1 MEKPWL
7 ASRRNL
13 GYNPG
18 GRGDTPPEPSAWE
31 EDVAMDNW
39 GWLLWLI
46 GLTAMTF
53 INVAWVLDLQARH
66 RDLRTRL
73 EALAASEPGRDLS
86 LPLSQL
92 TGRLEGTE
100 ETVEAL
106 KARLDKLSTY
116 LNRSVQG
123 VGLVRFQAFADVGGD
138 QSFALALVDGEGN
151 GLVISSLYAR
161 EGTRIYAKPLQQWQS
176 PYSLSFEEEE
186 AIRQAQKQV
195 AG

>member
-66 RDLRTRL
+66 RDLRMRL
-73 EALAASEPGRDLS
+73 EALADREPGRDLS

-106 KARLDKLSTY
+106 KARLDELSTY
-116 LNRSVQG
+116 LNRSIQG